1 MDYIEYENFKI
12 S

>member
-1 MDYIEYENFKI
+1 MDYIEHENFKI